1 MATTA
6 LKVGPK
12 YQVTIPKDVRDAL
25 GIKVGDLVE
34 ATVDRR
40 GALIRPVE
48 VVPKNVDIRKRLE
61 AAEADVKAGR
71 TLGPFKT
78 ASAAMRALKQKARAR
93 TSR

>member
-1 MATTA
+1 MATAA

-12 YQVTIPKDVRDAL
+12 FQVTIPKDVRDAL

-48 VVPKNVDIRKRLE
+48 VVRKKVDLKKRLE

>member
-34 ATVDRR
+34 ATIDRR
-40 GALIRPVE
+40 GALIRPLE
-48 VVPKNVDIRKRLE
+48 VVRKKVAIRKRIE

-78 ASAAMRALKQKARAR
+78 ARAAMQALKHKVRAR

>member
-48 VVPKNVDIRKRLE
+48 VVPKKVRRRLE